1 VSGSDSRGGVAIL
14 GGTFNPVHI
23 GHLRSAVELL
33 TYLPVDEL
41 RFVPCAL
48 PPHREPPGVTAAR
61 RADMV
66 ELAIAGEPGLACDRR
81 ELEREGPSY
90 TIDTLLSLREELG
103 GLCPLM
109 LVLGSDALLGL
120 VSWHRWRELLDHCHI
135 VALARPGWMPPQA
148 GELAAYLA
156 ERTAPLS
163 ELRARP
169 AGGVHIAQLRP
180 LAVSATEIRG
190 LLHCHQS
197 IRYLV
202 PDAVHAY
209 IHAHRLYN
217 EREHDLPLATHTSE
231 NRADD

>member
-1 VSGSDSRGGVAIL
+1 VSVSASRGGVAIL

-33 TYLPVDEL
+33 TYLPTEEL

-66 ELAIAGEPGLACDRR
+66 ELAIADEPGLACDRR

-103 GLCPLM
+103 ERRPLI
-109 LVLGSDALLGL
+109 LVLGCDALLGL
-120 VSWHRWRELLDHCHI
+120 ASWHRWRELLLHCHI
-135 VALARPGWMPPQA
+135 VALARPGWALPQS
-148 GELAAYLA
+148 GELAGYVTERLA
-156 ERTAPLS
+156 SVS
-163 ELRARP
+163 ELRRRP
-169 AGGVHIAQLRP
+169 AGAVHIAQLRP
-180 LAVSATEIRG
+180 LAVSATEIRS
-190 LLHCHQS
+190 LLHCRQS

-209 IHAHRLYN
+209 IHAHRLYD
-217 EREHDLPLATHTSE
+217 EREHDLPLPTHTPE
-231 NRADD
+231 FGADD